1 MAEALSVEAC
11 VVRLDSPYGGPMV
24 PLQVLSL
31 PRFFAFRS
39 CFVYD
44 EFFVAPV
51 LGFAEDIYDIT

>member
-11 VVRLDSPYGGPMV
+11 VVRLDSPYMV